1 MKKKNVESVGM
12 RNSRAD
18 TKARR
23 VSGELSR
30 SKTHK
35 GTTAEKAGQELGTS
49 PERERER
56 EKEREGGHSA
66 TENVRLSSV

>member
-23 VSGELSR
+23 VSGELTR

-35 GTTAEKAGQELGTS
+35 RTTAERAGQELGIS
-49 PERERER
+49 PEPLTHNQRERGVG
-56 EKEREGGHSA
+56 EKDG
-66 TENVRLSSV
+66 